1 MAQQSFYDEE
11 KQKGLIKLRR
21 IQDDLPAFTADFFR
35 SLGQNTTIKTRIN
48 YAYDLRMFF
57 RFLLD
62 NHPFFAKMSIDK
74 IKAENLDEIS
84 AEDIDLFLDY
94 ISVYQKENEKGTT
107 LEMQNEEKGKARKLA
122 AIRSMYRF
130 YLKRKMIE
138 KNPAMLV
145 DAPKIHDKNII
156 RLEPNETADL
166 LDEVEFGN
174 DLTEHQQLYHE
185 KTKARDLAIVTTLVG
200 TGMRVSECVGI
211 NIDDIDFE
219 INGVKVT
226 RKGGNQ
232 SVLYFGDEVAQALK
246 AYIEERKNIY
256 VQPGNENAL
265 FLSMQGKR
273 ITTRSVQLLVKK
285 YSQVSVKLKKI
296 TPHKLRSTYGTNL
309 YQETGDIYLV
319 ADVLG
324 HNDVNTTRKH
334 YAKLEETRRQK
345 APKYIHLRKD

>member
-1 MAQQSFYDEE
+1 MVSQSFYDEE

-21 IQDDLPAFTADFFR
+21 IQEGLPSFTADFFR

-48 YAYDLRMFF
+48 YAYDLRLFF
-57 RFLLD
+57 GYLID
-62 NHPFFAKMSIDK
+62 NHPFFAKMRLNS
-74 IKAENLDEIS
+74 IKAEYLDEITS
-84 AEDIDLFLDY
+84 DDIDLFLDFV
-94 ISVYQKENEKGTT
+94 SSYQKENENGTT
-107 LEMQNEEKGKARKLA
+107 LEMENDEKGKARKLA

-130 YLKRKMIE
+130 YLKRRKID

-174 DLTEHQQLYHE
+174 DLTDRQKQFHE
-185 KTKARDLAIVTTLVG
+185 KTKVRDLAIVTTLVG

-211 NIDDIDFE
+211 NIKDIDFSK
-219 INGVKVT
+219 NAVSVT

-232 SVLYFGDEVAQALK
+232 SVLYFGDEVAGALK
-246 AYIEERKNIY
+246 AYMNEREKAF
-256 VQPGNENAL
+256 VQDGNENAL
-265 FLSMQGKR
+265 FLSLQGKR
-273 ITTRSVQLLVKK
+273 ITTRAVQLLVKK
-285 YSQVSVKLKKI
+285 YSRVSVQLKKI
-296 TPHKLRSTYGTNL
+296 TPHKLRSTYGTSL

-324 HNDVNTTRKH
+324 HSDVNTTRKH
-334 YAKLEETRRQK
+334 YAKLEEGRRQS

>member
-1 MAQQSFYDEE
+1 MAQNFYDEE

-21 IQDDLPAFTADFFR
+21 ILDDLPAFTSSFFR

-48 YAYDLRMFF
+48 YAYDLRLFF
-57 RFLLD
+57 RYLID
-62 NHPFFAKMSIDK
+62 NHPYFAKMSIDN
-74 IKAENLDEIS
+74 INVNDLDEIS
-84 AEDIDLFLDY
+84 TEDIDLFLDFV
-94 ISVYQKENEKGTT
+94 SSYQKENEKGTT
-107 LEMQNEEKGKARKLA
+107 LEVQNDEKGKARKLA
-122 AIRSMYRF
+122 AIRSMYKF
-130 YLKRKMIE
+130 YIKRKAIT
-138 KNPAMLV
+138 KNPAAIV

-174 DLTEHQQLYHE
+174 DLTDHQKFFHE
-185 KTKARDLAIVTTLVG
+185 KTKLRDLAIVTTLVG

-211 NIDDIDFE
+211 NLDDIDFQ
-219 INGVKVT
+219 INGVRVT

-232 SVLYFGDEVAQALK
+232 SVLYFGDEVAEALK
-246 AYIEERKNIY
+246 AYIEERKDS
-256 VQPGNENAL
+256 VVKPGDENAL
-265 FLSMQGKR
+265 FLSLQGKR

-296 TPHKLRSTYGTNL
+296 TPHKLRSTYGTSL

-324 HNDVNTTRKH
+324 HSDVNTTRKH
-334 YAKLEETRRQK
+334 YAKLEEGRRQS